1 MQCEQYIVQ
10 LSYMVSPSIAY
21 TIPQSYH
28 ATTIMVDRHL
38 RCITRVPDL
47 VEREPGSGDVRAC
60 LSVSVALFFFESE
73 FISRLYIL
81 ALREGP
87 GPLQQKKCVRV

>member
-10 LSYMVSPSIAY
+10 LLYMVSPSIA
-21 TIPQSYH
+21 IPQSYH

-38 RCITRVPDL
+38 RCITRVPDP

-60 LSVSVALFFFESE
+60 LGVSPFFFFESE

-81 ALREGP
+81 ALRA
-87 GPLQQKKCVRV
+87 LRALFSKRSV